1 MKKACSLALLFLFFF
16 LYVPIIS
23 AEETDHLLLVN
34 LTTNQLSFFEDG
46 NYVRTFPVTTGRTN
60 TPTPEGTFCIINKY
74 KNKEYHRKNIP
85 GGSPNNPLGTR
96 WMGLNKNEY
105 GIHGTNREWSIG
117 SRQSNG
123 CIRMHDR
130 DIQWL
135 YDRVP
140 LQTKVIIAH
149 FHTSPEYAAHQFGYR
164 VVSWNGRVLEEEQI
178 GKITTID
185 QTKIYWQEPNGQF
198 TEMKTV
204 LPNEVYPVYSQGKK
218 GFYYIGNNLYIM
230 DEKETMVRYEQIPN
244 SVLSNIYKRKYEV
257 K

>member
-1 MKKACSLALLFLFFF
+1 MKKACSLALVFLFFF
-16 LYVPIIS
+16 LCVPIIF
-23 AEETDHLLLVN
+23 AEKADHLLLIN
-34 LTTNQLSFFEDG
+34 LATNQLSFFENG
-46 NYVRTFPVTTGRTN
+46 NYVRTFPITTGKKI

-74 KNKEYHRKNIP
+74 KNKEYHRKKIP
-85 GGSPNNPLGTR
+85 GGAPNNPLGTR

-105 GIHGTNREWSIG
+105 AIHGTNREWSIG
-117 SRQSNG
+117 RRESNG
-123 CIRMHDR
+123 CIRMYDR

-135 YDRVP
+135 YDRIP
-140 LQTKVIIAH
+140 LQTKVIITH

-164 VVSWNGRVLEEEQI
+164 IVSWNGRVLEEDQI

-198 TEMKTV
+198 TEIQTV
-204 LPNEVYPVYSQGKK
+204 LPNEVYPVYSQGKN
-218 GFYYIGNNLYIM
+218 GLYYIGNNLYIM
-230 DEKETMVRYEQIPN
+230 NKKEPTVKYEQVPY